1 MVMLKQSKIFVGAFV
16 AGVAALTII
25 AGAAMAQ
32 DSGQSGSCGCCKNM
46 GQMHQPSGS
55 TGR

>member
-1 MVMLKQSKIFVGAFV
+1 MVTLKQSEIFVGAFV

-32 DSGQSGSCGCCKNM
+32 DSGQSGGCKCCENM
-46 GQMHQPSGS
+46 GQMNQPSGS